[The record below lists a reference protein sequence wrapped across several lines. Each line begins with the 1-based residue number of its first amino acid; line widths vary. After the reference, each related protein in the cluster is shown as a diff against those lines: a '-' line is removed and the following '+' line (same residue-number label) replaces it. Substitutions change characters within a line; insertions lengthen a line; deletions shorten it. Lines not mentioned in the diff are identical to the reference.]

1 MTIMLIIH
9 VVIPVYWISSIFH
22 AHLVKSSGE
31 PCAAM
36 IILIFQVGGEGE
48 KLICMT
54 EVGKRGPGGG
64 THM

>member
-1 MTIMLIIH
+1 MLI
-9 VVIPVYWISSIFH
+9 F
-22 AHLVKSSGE
+22 VKSSGE

-54 EVGKRGPGGG
+54 EMGKEGAWGG